1 MSNLSFFQDSDG
13 SWSMS
18 RLCMFVATLGAVF
31 VGFREVAYIKDM
43 SIWTAALIPFSI
55 MLGGCLPYIFNRI
68 NETKEK
74 ILDNPKLIE
83 QLTGLIKGI
92 KNA

>member
-1 MSNLSFFQDSDG
+1 MIGFFEESDG
-13 SWSMS
+13 SLSMS
-18 RLCMFVATLGAVF
+18 RLCMLIGVIG
-31 VGFREVAYIKDM
+31 GVAYAIVKPNADWRVV
-43 SIWTAALIPFSI
+43 SAI
-55 MLGGCLPYIFNRI
+55 MIGGCLPYIFNRI

-83 QLTGLIKGI
+83 QLVSLMKGI

>member
-1 MSNLSFFQDSDG
+1 MMSFFKESDG
-13 SWSMS
+13 SFSMS
-18 RLCMFVATLGAVF
+18 RLCMFIATIGGVIA
-31 VGFREVAYIKDM
+31 GCREVSYMKDI
-43 SIWTAALIPFSI
+43 SVELAVLIPFSI

-83 QLTGLIKGI
+83 QLVSLMKGI